1 MSKWAESIL
10 PHSHP
15 PTLTETSSTEVKTLA
30 TSGMRDGSTA
40 YVLNTDYREA
50 ISSMLSLSPNN
61 CILRG
66 SVTPHGGTLR
76 HNSEVD
82 CEWRNNWTLTG
93 DDSTKPKQMSHKRKL
108 DHGSKMMPV
117 RPLTGYNFF
126 FRFERGR
133 ILKDMGAAKDNEN
146 KNGGLVPPNV
156 DPFAWI
162 LENKAL
168 FKDGLLHEQWNR
180 NPAVKRIH
188 SKSHGRISFQALTL
202 EIAQRWRNLSDPVK
216 RVFQEMAAKDF
227 DRYTRELKPS
237 LLERKPLDQQNTQW
251 DA

>member
-1 MSKWAESIL
+1 
-10 PHSHP
+10 
-15 PTLTETSSTEVKTLA
+15 
-30 TSGMRDGSTA
+30 MRDGSTA
-40 YVLNTDYREA
+40 YVLDTDYKRPRGA
-50 ISSMLSLSPNN
+50 ISSMLSLS
-61 CILRG
+61 ILRG
-66 SVTPHGGTLR
+66 SVTPHGGTLL

-93 DDSTKPKQMSHKRKL
+93 ADSTKPKQMSHKRKL
-108 DHGSKMMPV
+108 DHGMPV

-126 FRFERGR
+126 FRFERDR

-168 FKDGLLHEQWNR
+168 FQDGLLHEQWNR

-188 SKSHGRISFQALTL
+188 SKSHGRISFQALTH
-202 EIAQRWRNLSDPVK
+202 EIAQRWRNVSDPVK

-227 DRYTRELKPS
+227 DRYAREMKPS
-237 LLERKPLDQQNTQW
+237 PLERKPLDQQNTQW